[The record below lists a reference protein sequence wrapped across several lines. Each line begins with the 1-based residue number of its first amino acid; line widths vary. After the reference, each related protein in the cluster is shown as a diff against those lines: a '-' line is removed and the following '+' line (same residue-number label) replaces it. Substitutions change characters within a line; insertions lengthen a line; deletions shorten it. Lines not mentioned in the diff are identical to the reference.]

1 MIMNNNYAPTR
12 EELLQHGKVLVD
24 INNTTE
30 AHCQRVRTI
39 ELNGVRWLMRERDE
53 VVTYIANYEEL
64 NTKYGKED

>member
-1 MIMNNNYAPTR
+1 MNNNYTPTR

-24 INNTTE
+24 IDNTMG
-30 AHCQRVRTI
+30 AHHQRVRTI
-39 ELNGVRWLMRERDE
+39 ELNGVRWLMRERDG

>member
-1 MIMNNNYAPTR
+1 MSNNYTPTR

-24 INNTTE
+24 INNATG
-30 AHCQRVRTI
+30 AHHQRIRTI

-64 NTKYGKED
+64 NAKYGKED

>member
-1 MIMNNNYAPTR
+1 MNNNYTPTR

-24 INNTTE
+24 IDNFTG
-30 AHCQRVRTI
+30 AHRQRVRTI

-64 NTKYGKED
+64 NAKYGKED

>member
-1 MIMNNNYAPTR
+1 MNNNCTPTR

-24 INNTTE
+24 IDNTTG
-30 AHCQRVRTI
+30 AHRQRVRTI
-39 ELNGVRWLMRERDE
+39 ELNGVRWLMRERNG